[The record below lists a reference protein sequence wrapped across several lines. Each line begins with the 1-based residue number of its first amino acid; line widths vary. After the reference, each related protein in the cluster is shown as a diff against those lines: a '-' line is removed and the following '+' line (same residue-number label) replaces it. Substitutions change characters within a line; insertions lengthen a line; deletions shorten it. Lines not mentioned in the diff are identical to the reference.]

1 MVLDKLGSSIK
12 NSLQK
17 VTQAIFVDEKLVNEL
32 IRDLQRALLQADVNV
47 QLVFKLTEKIKQRI
61 LKEETPSGLTKR
73 EYLVNIVYEE
83 LVEFL
88 GGEGHKIN
96 LDKKPLKIM
105 LLGLFGNG
113 KTTTAGKLAKFF
125 QKRGSKVAVV
135 QTDTWRPAAYDQLKQ
150 LSEKINVPMYGIP
163 GEKEDPVK
171 IYEKYEQELEKYD
184 VVIIDT
190 AGRDALSDELIEELD
205 RLNNKIQP
213 DESLLVMAADLGQSA
228 ENQAKTLNQ
237 ASQITGVVITKLD
250 GTAKGGGAL
259 SACSVTGTPVK
270 FIGTGEKINDIEIFN
285 PKGFVGRLL
294 GWGDIE
300 ALLDK
305 ARDAMSERDA
315 EDMSKKFLKGQFNLI
330 DLYEQMQSM
339 KKMGSLSKIM
349 ELMPG
354 MGQLQLPKE
363 ALDVQEGKLK
373 TWKILMDSC
382 TKEELENPEIL
393 DRDRID
399 RIAKGSGTNSSD
411 VRELLKQ
418 YKQSRKMA
426 KMFKGANSKKGMEK
440 MMKKM
445 GGSQNLKKMGLK

>member
-1 MVLDKLGSSIK
+1 MVLDKLGSSLK

-17 VTQAIFVDEKLVNEL
+17 ITQAVFVDEKLVNEL

-61 LKEETPSGLTKR
+61 LKEETPSGLTKQ

-96 LDKKPLKIM
+96 LDKKPMKIM

-125 QKRGSKVAVV
+125 QKRGSKVALV

-150 LSEKINVPMYGIP
+150 LADQINVPMYGIA

-171 IYEKYEQELEKYD
+171 IYEKYEKELEKYD

-205 RLNNKIQP
+205 RLNQKIQP
-213 DESLLVMAADLGQSA
+213 DESLLVMAAELGQSA
-228 ENQAKTLNQ
+228 EKQAKTLNE
-237 ASQITGVVITKLD
+237 ASQVTGVIITRLD

-270 FIGTGEKINDIEIFN
+270 FIGTGEKINDIEVFN

-300 ALLDK
+300 ALLEK
-305 ARDAMSERDA
+305 AKDAMSERDA
-315 EDMSKKFLKGQFNLI
+315 EDMSKKFLKGDFNLI

-349 ELMPG
+349 EMMPG

-363 ALDVQEGKLK
+363 ALDVQEEKLK
-373 TWKILMDSC
+373 KWKILMNSC
-382 TKEELENPEIL
+382 TKEELESPEIL

-399 RIAKGSGTNSSD
+399 RIAKGSGTNTSD

-445 GGSQNLKKMGLK
+445 GGSQNMKNMGLK